1 MRFASPGFRVL
12 TRLLLASGI
21 LCACYWLLRDQLNAL
36 DLAAVRRAIDQV
48 SLRQLSLAGIATA
61 GSYGSLT
68 VLERILFETTGTPV
82 SWRRVLLGSFISNS
96 VSASVGLVL
105 ASAAILRLRIY
116 SRWSVAA
123 RDVLCVSLAFSPVV
137 IMSGLLG
144 AGLAITLGLQV
155 AQRNLAVAPSLLVGL
170 ALLLALPAAAFL
182 AIEGGR
188 ELSWRQLHFLVP
200 TRRHRF
206 ALVAVGLSD
215 WICAS
220 CALFAVSGIAATDYP
235 FFLLQFIFGWLFGAA
250 AGLPA
255 GTGVVDATMFRS
267 FGNDTDVAQLAAG
280 LLLFRLIYFAVP
292 AMVALTLLAVNELR
306 KR

>member
-1 MRFASPGFRVL
+1 ML
-12 TRLLLASGI
+12 TKLLLASGI

-36 DLAAVRRAIDQV
+36 DLATVRRAMDQV
-48 SLRQLSLAGIATA
+48 SLRQLCLAVIATA

-68 VLERILFETTGTPV
+68 VLERILFETTGTPA

-105 ASAAILRLRIY
+105 ATAALLRLRIY
-116 SRWSVAA
+116 SRWSMAA
-123 RDVLCVSLAFSPVV
+123 SDVLWVSLAFSPVV
-137 IMSGLLG
+137 IMTGLLG
-144 AGLAITLGLQV
+144 AGLAVTLGLQDV
-155 AQRNLAVAPSLLVGL
+155 QRKLALAPSLLIGL

-188 ELSWRQLHFLVP
+188 NFAWRRWRFLVP
-200 TRRHRF
+200 TRRHRL

-215 WICAS
+215 WVCAS
-220 CALFAVSGIAATDYP
+220 CALFAVSGLAAVDFP

-250 AGLPA
+250 SGLPA
-255 GTGVVDATMFRS
+255 GTGVVDVTMVRS
-267 FGNDTDVAQLAAG
+267 FGNDKNVAQLAAG
-280 LLLFRLIYFAVP
+280 LLLFRLIYFAIP
-292 AMVALTLLAVNELR
+292 AMVALALLASSELR